1 MNGAMKGVVDIYQ
14 IVLPPKQGTSQL
26 ISGRTDLYV
35 YYFYPYFFSSQIT
48 EAAPLPPP
56 PRPPPPPPPTHTHT
70 QKKLII
76 RGDPAAAEASCEN
89 N

>member
-1 MNGAMKGVVDIYQ
+1 MKKVVDQ

-35 YYFYPYFFSSQIT
+35 YHFYPNFFSSQVT

-56 PRPPPPPPPTHTHT
+56 PPTPTT
-70 QKKLII
+70 QKKLIV

-89 N
+89 NK